1 MQMNDTTI
9 LNVVSES
16 TSLHSFCKRIWKEL
30 PREVVYIIMEFCGIV
45 KYRNGK
51 YMYQISTD
59 DVRYNLLQQIPNK
72 VIDTDPL
79 PLPNL
84 IITNLIICFTPFDE
98 GTHFKIYRNIA
109 IAIGNEQEYD
119 ACIQVFRKFKGKR
132 FISQIIHEYK

>member
-51 YMYQISTD
+51 YMYQISND
-59 DVRYNLLQQIPNK
+59 DVRYNLLQQIPDK
-72 VIDTDPL
+72 VIDTEPNDL
-79 PLPNL
+79 PGLRV
-84 IITNLIICFTPFDE
+84 TNLMICFTPLDN
-98 GTHFKIYRNIA
+98 GNHFKLLRKIA
-109 IAIGNEQEYD
+109 IANEQQYD
-119 ACIQVFRKFKGKR
+119 ACIQVFRKFKCKR

>member
-1 MQMNDTTI
+1 MINT
-9 LNVVSES
+9 
-16 TSLHSFCKRIWKEL
+16 IWKEL
-30 PREVVYIIMEFCGIV
+30 PREVVFIIIEFCGIV
-45 KYRNGK
+45 KCRNGK

-84 IITNLIICFTPFDE
+84 IITNLMICFTPFDD
-98 GTHFKIYRNIA
+98 GTHFKICRKIL
-109 IAIGNEQEYD
+109 IGNEQEYN

-132 FISQIIHEYK
+132 FISQMIHEYK